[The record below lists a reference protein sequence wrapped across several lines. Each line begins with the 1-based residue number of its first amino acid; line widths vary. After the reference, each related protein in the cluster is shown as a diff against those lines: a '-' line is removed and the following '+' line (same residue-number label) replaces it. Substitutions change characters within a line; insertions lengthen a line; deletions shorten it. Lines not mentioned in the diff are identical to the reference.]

1 MENEPS
7 IKSYCAAAILDEGKW
22 VVQYDEH
29 KWIVEYA
36 NFLKSFQNPI
46 YTDPDMKYDLRK
58 DCLFYKTL
66 VDFLNMR
73 EQEMKKATN
82 DPRWTWKYEACGY
95 VSGNATP
102 AGIKATNQD
111 KMVCIY
117 LRSDQFGFSAPQRS
131 KMNRLEYPYAGY
143 LTKSAD
149 TNRFQNVARW
159 IWITRT
165 IGGSFIWAIQKWGTW
180 QSVYNRERGVN
191 RYIQDRVDLT
201 LFEAI
206 KYFNNSLDVGDVLFE
221 ELRRNPFMKTWLDH
235 FGTFET
241 FVDFF
246 LLEDFVVKENYIDQE
261 SGETKTRY
269 IPKNIVE
276 SKEGQ
281 DCPLTEEYVQAV
293 KSAGGVIQTLS
304 VNDVENMLKNVS
316 RWISNRSKSIEEE
329 LSKSE
334 NGTDCNT

>member
-1 MENEPS
+1 MENEPN

-95 VSGNATP
+95 VSGNVTP
-102 AGIKATNQD
+102 AGIKAINQD

-143 LTKSAD
+143 LAKSAD

-201 LFEAI
+201 LFEVM
-206 KYFNNSLDVGDVLFE
+206 KYFKKELDVGDVLFK
-221 ELRRNPFMKTWLDH
+221 ELQRNQSMKTWLDH
-235 FGTFET
+235 FGTFKT

-246 LLEDFVVKENYIDQE
+246 MLNQFVD
-261 SGETKTRY
+261 ETY
-269 IPKNIVE
+269 MPKNIVTG
-276 SKEGQ
+276 K
-281 DCPLTEEYVQAV
+281 PLTENDVSDI
-293 KSAGGVIQTLS
+293 KTAGGVIQNLAQ
-304 VNDVENMLKNVS
+304 KK
-316 RWISNRSKSIEEE
+316 SKICLIMSAT
-329 LSKSE
+329 
-334 NGTDCNT
+334 GH